1 MNYRLGLWGF
11 LSTPET
17 LAEGSTNAGLMDQQM
32 AFRWIQE
39 NIGAFGGDPKRVT
52 LWGVSAGAQS
62 IGLHLHAFGG
72 RDHGLF
78 QGAIMESGGPV
89 GTALQELKFYDG
101 PFEHLTKTHGCYSAT
116 NRLACLRSVSSQDL
130 FQKKISKLWNPLVG
144 KAMLR
149 DKTTS
154 ITEFWHRWNI
164 SH

>member
-1 MNYRLGLWGF
+1 MIAVSMNYRLGFWGF

-39 NIGAFGGDPKRVT
+39 NIGTFGGDPERVT
-52 LWGVSAGAQS
+52 LWGFSAGAQS

-89 GTALQELKFYDG
+89 GTALQELRFYDR
-101 PFEHLTKTHGCYSAT
+101 PFENLTRTHGCNSMAD
-116 NRLACLRSVSSQDL
+116 RLACLRSISSQDL
-130 FQKKISKLWNPLVG
+130 FQKRTSQLWNPLVG
-144 KAMLR
+144 KMMFQ
-149 DKTTS
+149 DKAT
-154 ITEFWHRWNI
+154 FKLLNLA
-164 SH
+164 